1 MRVDQSMRFLT
12 TMLGCALAAFAL
24 ASLVACN
31 SASGGGDLEGL
42 DGGTSDSS
50 TFHVDTGGTGG
61 DGSFNIDGAAPEGG
75 GGDAGGDCAPNLT
88 GIVRDFKDTHPDFE
102 TFTGDGLKGIVK
114 DLLGADEKPVY
125 AAAGPTAMTTG
136 PTEFNQWYRNVDGIN
151 IAIPYTLV
159 LTKGAGGISTFRSDA
174 FFPIDDKG
182 FGNQGRAHNFHFTFE
197 LHTEFIYNGGEVF
210 TFTGDDDLWTFI
222 NGKLAIDLGGTHP
235 AQTASIALD
244 DRAGDLGLVKG
255 KTYPLAVFQAERH
268 TDASNFRID
277 TSIGF
282 TNCNPIIK

>member
-1 MRVDQSMRFLT
+1 MRHPFARMLAVLT
-12 TMLGCALAAFAL
+12 TMLTMLAI
-24 ASLVACN
+24 ASLVAC
-31 SASGGGDLEGL
+31 SSPSGGGDLEGL
-42 DGGTSDSS
+42 DGGGSGDAGI
-50 TFHVDTGGTGG
+50 HLDTGGGG
-61 DGSFNIDGAAPEGG
+61 GEDGFSIDGASPDIGT
-75 GGDAGGDCAPNLT
+75 GDAGGDCAPNLT

-102 TFTGDGLKGIVK
+102 HFGGDGLKGIVK
-114 DLLGADEKPVY
+114 DLLGVDEKPVY
-125 AAAGPTAMTTG
+125 ASTGPTSMTTG

-182 FGNQGRAHNFHFTFE
+182 FGNQGREHNFHFTFE
-197 LHTEFIYNGGEVF
+197 LHTEFLYNGGEVF

-222 NGKLAIDLGGTHP
+222 NGKLALDLGGLHP
-235 AQTASIALD
+235 AQTGTITLD
-244 DRAGDLGLVKG
+244 AKAAELGIVKG